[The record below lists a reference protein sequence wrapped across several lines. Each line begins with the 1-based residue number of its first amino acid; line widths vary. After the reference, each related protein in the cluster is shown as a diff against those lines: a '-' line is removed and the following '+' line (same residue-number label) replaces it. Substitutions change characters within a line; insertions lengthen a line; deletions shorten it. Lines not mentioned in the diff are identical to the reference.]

1 MTERSYNLFEP
12 DALLPAQFYSA
23 FRSGSRVAGEKR
35 LMLAVLEDAVD
46 CYRKYA
52 RVREGQGHALFE
64 EVNAWI
70 SSRDRVWY
78 FSYENIC
85 ETLELNPDYL
95 RRGLSRW
102 RQRDEAPAVVPA
114 LGAAAPFSA
123 VQ

>member
-23 FRSGSRVAGEKR
+23 FRGGSRVAGEKR

-52 RVREGQGHALFE
+52 RERDGQGYALFE
-64 EVNAWI
+64 EVRAWI
-70 SSRDRVWY
+70 SSRDRAWY

-95 RRGLSRW
+95 RRGLARW
-102 RQRDEAPAVVPA
+102 QQGVDAPASPA
-114 LGAAAPFSA
+114 ALDAPAALSA
-123 VQ
+123 AH

>member
-1 MTERSYNLFEP
+1 MTERSHSLFEP

-52 RVREGQGHALFE
+52 RVRDGQGYALFQ
-64 EVNAWI
+64 EVSTWI
-70 SSRDRVWY
+70 SSRDRAWY

-95 RRGLSRW
+95 RRGLARW
-102 RQRDEAPAVVPA
+102 KQGQETAPPA
-114 LGAAAPFSA
+114 REQLDGAPLRAA
-123 VQ
+123 Q